1 MAAHTDK
8 YAAGEQGL
16 GYVYQIRFALAH
28 LMKQDESQALLIEAD
43 DDVELRDVNGK
54 KTLISLKH
62 KQVGETVGTLSTD
75 FWKSV
80 RIWLDRYIR
89 DGNLACDHS
98 YCMAT
103 TARVG
108 PLSLLRFFLDGADA
122 KPADFAMQLVT
133 ELKGSKAALSAQIES
148 TFSTLTATQQNDFL
162 ARIVIA
168 DSSMRI
174 KELDTAFAPLLRSVA
189 EKFRLDVRERMEG
202 WWLREAIALIQRE
215 RQPITGAE
223 VWAKFAQV
231 NSEYYNERL
240 PITFGDAY
248 PDEEIDAMKD
258 MRQFVEQLRA
268 IGMSSDSLEMAILD
282 FYRAFSQRAH
292 WTRVNALV
300 GGEIRKFELRLV
312 EEWKRAKGWARVN
325 MPQNEA
331 DFQAAGRQ
339 LYDWA
344 ENQSRGLQIRKD
356 VTEDFVR
363 RGSFHILADEKPMP
377 RVYWHP
383 QFLERLKAAMSEV
396 PA

>member
-1 MAAHTDK
+1 MVTHSDK

-43 DDVELRDVNGK
+43 DDVELRDIDGK

-108 PLSLLRFFLDGADA
+108 PNSLLKYFLASAGV
-122 KPADFAMQLVT
+122 KPKDFAKQLVA
-133 ELKGSKAALSAQIES
+133 ELKGSKAALSAQIED
-148 TFSTLTATQQNDFL
+148 TFSSLNETQKDDFL

-168 DSSMRI
+168 DNSLRI
-174 KELDTAFAPLLRSVA
+174 KELDEAFAPLLRSVA
-189 EKFRLDVRERMEG
+189 TKFRVDVRERMEG
-202 WWLREAIALIQRE
+202 WWLREAIELIQRE
-215 RQPITGAE
+215 REPITGAE

-231 NSEYYNERL
+231 NSEYYDERL
-240 PITFGDAY
+240 PITFDEAY
-248 PDEEIDAMKD
+248 PDEEIDAVKD
-258 MRQFVEQLRA
+258 TRQFVEQLRA
-268 IGMSSDSLEMAILD
+268 IGMTSDSLEMAILD

-300 GGEIRKFELRLV
+300 GGEIRRFELRLI
-312 EEWKRAKGWARVN
+312 EEWKRARGWAMVN
-325 MPQNEA
+325 TPQNEA
-331 DFQAAGRQ
+331 EFQAAGRR

-344 ENQSRGLQIRKD
+344 ENQSKGLQLRKD

-363 RGSFHILADEKPMP
+363 RGSFHILADEKPTP
-377 RVYWHP
+377 RVHWHP
-383 QFLERLKAAMSEV
+383 QFIERLKAALSKV
-396 PA
+396 SA

>member
-1 MAAHTDK
+1 MVTHSDK

-43 DDVELRDVNGK
+43 DDVELRDIDGK

-108 PLSLLRFFLDGADA
+108 PNSLLKYFLASAGVKPKNFA
-122 KPADFAMQLVT
+122 KQLVA
-133 ELKGSKAALSAQIES
+133 ELKGSKAALSAQIED
-148 TFSTLTATQQNDFL
+148 TFSSLNETQKDDFL

-168 DSSMRI
+168 DNSLRI
-174 KELDTAFAPLLRSVA
+174 KELDEAFAPLLRSVA
-189 EKFRLDVRERMEG
+189 TKFRVDVRERMEG
-202 WWLREAIALIQRE
+202 WWLREAIELIQRE
-215 RQPITGAE
+215 REPITGAE

-231 NSEYYNERL
+231 NSEYYDERL
-240 PITFGDAY
+240 PITFDEAY
-248 PDEEIDAMKD
+248 PDEEIDAVKD
-258 MRQFVEQLRA
+258 TRQFVEQLRA
-268 IGMSSDSLEMAILD
+268 IGMTSDSLEMAILD

-300 GGEIRKFELRLV
+300 GGEIRRFELRLI
-312 EEWKRAKGWARVN
+312 EEWKRARGWAMVN
-325 MPQNEA
+325 TPQNEA
-331 DFQAAGRQ
+331 EFQAAGRR

-344 ENQSRGLQIRKD
+344 ENQSKGLQLRKD

-363 RGSFHILADEKPMP
+363 RGSFHILADEKPTP
-377 RVYWHP
+377 RVHWHP
-383 QFLERLKAAMSEV
+383 QFIERLKAALSKV
-396 PA
+396 SA

>member
-1 MAAHTDK
+1 MATQTDK

-43 DDVELRDVNGK
+43 DDVELRDVEGK

-62 KQVGETVGTLSTD
+62 KQIGETVGTLSTD

-108 PLSLLRFFLDGADA
+108 PTSLLRYFRAGADA
-122 KPADFAMQLVT
+122 KPADFAKQLVA
-133 ELKGSKAALSAQIES
+133 ELNGSRAALSAQIET
-148 TFSTLTATQQNDFL
+148 TFSSLTPAQQDDFL

-168 DSSMRI
+168 DSSLRI
-174 KELDTAFAPLLRSVA
+174 MELDAAFAPLLRSVA
-189 EKFRLDVRERMEG
+189 EKFRVDVRERMEG
-202 WWLREAIALIQRE
+202 WWLREAIELIQGE
-215 RQPITGAE
+215 RKPISGAE

-231 NSEYYNERL
+231 NSEYYDERL
-240 PITFGDAY
+240 PITFDDAY
-248 PDEEIDAMKD
+248 PDEGIDAMKD
-258 MRQFVEQLRA
+258 TRQFVEQLRA
-268 IGMSSDSLEMAILD
+268 IGMSSDSLELAILD

-312 EEWKRAKGWARVN
+312 EEWKRARGWA
-325 MPQNEA
+325 MMKAPQNEA
-331 DFQAAGRQ
+331 EFQAAGRQ

-344 ENQSRGLQIRKD
+344 ENQSKGLQIRKD

-377 RVYWHP
+377 RVHWHP
-383 QFLERLKAAMSEV
+383 QFLERLKAATSK
-396 PA
+396 ALA

>member
-1 MAAHTDK
+1 VATHTDK

-43 DDVELRDVNGK
+43 DDVELRDVDGK

-108 PLSLLRFFLDGADA
+108 PTSLLRHFLNGADA
-122 KPADFAMQLVT
+122 KPEDFANQLVT
-133 ELKGSKAALSAQIES
+133 ELKGSKAPLSAQIET
-148 TFSTLTATQQNDFL
+148 TFSALTAAQQDDFL

-168 DSSMRI
+168 DSSLRI
-174 KELDTAFAPLLRSVA
+174 KELDAAFAPLLRSVA
-189 EKFRLDVRERMEG
+189 AKFRIDVRERMEG
-202 WWLREAIALIQRE
+202 WWLREAIELIQGE
-215 RQPITGAE
+215 RKPITGAE

-231 NSEYYNERL
+231 NSEYYDERL
-240 PITFGDAY
+240 PITFDDAY

-258 MRQFVEQLRA
+258 TRQFVEQLRA

-312 EEWKRAKGWARVN
+312 EEWKRARGWAVVKA
-325 MPQNEA
+325 PQNEA
-331 DFQAAGRQ
+331 EFQAAGRQ

-344 ENQSRGLQIRKD
+344 ENQSKGLQIRKD

-377 RVYWHP
+377 RVHWHP
-383 QFLERLKAAMSEV
+383 QFLERLKAVTSKV
-396 PA
+396 PV

>member
-1 MAAHTDK
+1 VATRRDK

-43 DDVELRDVNGK
+43 DDVELRDVDGK

-80 RIWLDRYIR
+80 RIWLDRYVR
-89 DGNLACDHS
+89 DGTLACDHS

-108 PLSLLRFFLDGADA
+108 PASLLGYFLDGADA
-122 KPADFAMQLVT
+122 KPEDFANQLIA
-133 ELKGSKAALSAQIES
+133 ELKGSKAPVSAQIETNFRS
-148 TFSTLTATQQNDFL
+148 LTATQRDDFL

-168 DSSMRI
+168 DSSLRV
-174 KELDTAFAPLLRSVA
+174 KELDTAFVPLLRSVA
-189 EKFRLDVRERMEG
+189 ARFRTDVRERLEG
-202 WWLREAIALIQRE
+202 WWLREAIELIQGE

-223 VWAKFAQV
+223 VWAKFAQI
-231 NSEYYNERL
+231 NSEYYDERL
-240 PITFGDAY
+240 PITFDDAY
-248 PDEEIDAMKD
+248 PNEKIDALMD
-258 MRQFVEQLRA
+258 TRQFVEQLRA

-292 WTRVNALV
+292 WCRVNALL
-300 GGEIRKFELRLV
+300 GGEIRKFELRLI
-312 EEWKRAKGWARVN
+312 EEWKRARGWA
-325 MPQNEA
+325 MLKAPQNEA
-331 DFQAAGRQ
+331 EFQAAGRQ

-344 ENQSRGLQIRKD
+344 ENQSKGLQIRKD

-377 RVYWHP
+377 RVHWHP
-383 QFLERLKAAMSEV
+383 QFLERLKAATLKV
-396 PA
+396 TA

>member
-1 MAAHTDK
+1 MATHTDK

-16 GYVYQIRFALAH
+16 GHVYQIRFALAH
-28 LMKQDESQALLIEAD
+28 LMKQDESQSLLIEAD
-43 DDVELRDVNGK
+43 DDVELRDVDGK

-89 DGNLACDHS
+89 DGSLACDHS

-108 PLSLLRFFLDGADA
+108 PSSMLRYFIDGAEE

-133 ELKGSKAALSAQIES
+133 ELKGSKAALSTQIES
-148 TFSTLTATQQNDFL
+148 KFSSLTTVQQDDFL
-162 ARIVIA
+162 ARILIA
-168 DSSMRI
+168 DSSLRI
-174 KELDTAFAPLLRSVA
+174 KELDAAFAPLLRSVPT
-189 EKFRLDVRERMEG
+189 KFRIDVRERMEG
-202 WWLREAIALIQRE
+202 WWLREAIELIQGE
-215 RQPITGAE
+215 RKPITGAE

-231 NSEYYNERL
+231 SSEYYDERL
-240 PITFGDAY
+240 PITFDDAY
-248 PDEEIDAMKD
+248 PDQEIDAMKD
-258 MRQFVEQLRA
+258 TRQFVEQLRA

-300 GGEIRKFELRLV
+300 GGEIQKFELRLI
-312 EEWKRAKGWARVN
+312 EEWKRARGWAMVKV
-325 MPQNEA
+325 PQNETEY
-331 DFQAAGRQ
+331 QAAGRQ

-344 ENQSRGLQIRKD
+344 ENQSKGLQIRKD

-377 RVYWHP
+377 RVHWHP
-383 QFLERLKAAMSEV
+383 KFLERLKAATSKV

>member
-1 MAAHTDK
+1 MATQTDK

-43 DDVELRDVNGK
+43 DDVELRDVEGK

-89 DGNLACDHS
+89 DGNLACDHA
-98 YCMAT
+98 YCMVT

-108 PLSLLRFFLDGADA
+108 PTSLLRYFLAGAGA
-122 KPADFAMQLVT
+122 KPADFAKQLVA
-133 ELKGSKAALSAQIES
+133 ELQGSRAALSAQIDT
-148 TFSTLTATQQNDFL
+148 TFSSLTSAQIDDFL

-168 DSSMRI
+168 DSSLRI
-174 KELDTAFAPLLRSVA
+174 MELDTAFAPLLRSVA
-189 EKFRLDVRERMEG
+189 AKFRVDVRERMEG
-202 WWLREAIALIQRE
+202 WWLREAIELIQGE
-215 RQPITGAE
+215 RKPITGAE

-231 NSEYYNERL
+231 NSEYYDERL
-240 PITFGDAY
+240 PITFDDAY
-248 PDEEIDAMKD
+248 PDQEIDAMKD
-258 MRQFVEQLRA
+258 TRQFVEQLRA

-300 GGEIRKFELRLV
+300 GGEIRKFEQRLI
-312 EEWKRAKGWARVN
+312 EEWKRARGWAMVKAPR
-325 MPQNEA
+325 NEA
-331 DFQAAGRQ
+331 EFQAAGRQ

-344 ENQSRGLQIRKD
+344 ENQSKGLQIRKD

-363 RGSFHILADEKPMP
+363 RGSFHILADEKPLP
-377 RVYWHP
+377 RVHWHP
-383 QFLERLKAAMSEV
+383 QFLERLKAATSKV

>member
-1 MAAHTDK
+1 MATQTDK

-43 DDVELRDVNGK
+43 DDVELRDVHGNK
-54 KTLISLKH
+54 MLISLKH

-80 RIWLDRYIR
+80 RIWLNRYIR

-108 PLSLLRFFLDGADA
+108 STSLLRYFLVGANA
-122 KPADFAMQLVT
+122 KPVDFAKQLVT
-133 ELKGSKAALSAQIES
+133 KLKSSKAALSAEIEN
-148 TFSTLTATQQNDFL
+148 TFSSLTKTQQDDFL

-168 DSSMRI
+168 DSSLRI
-174 KELDTAFAPLLRSVA
+174 MELDAAFAPLLRSVA
-189 EKFRLDVRERMEG
+189 TKYRTDVRERMEG
-202 WWLREAIALIQRE
+202 WWLREAIELIQGE
-215 RQPITGAE
+215 RKPITGAE

-231 NSEYYNERL
+231 NSEYYDERL
-240 PITFGDAY
+240 PITFDDAY
-248 PDEEIDAMKD
+248 PDEGIDAIKD
-258 MRQFVEQLRA
+258 TRQFVEQLRA

-312 EEWKRAKGWARVN
+312 EEWKRARGWAMVKE
-325 MPQNEA
+325 PQNEA
-331 DFQAAGRQ
+331 EYQASGRQ

-344 ENQSRGLQIRKD
+344 ENQSKGLQIRKD

-363 RGSFHILADEKPMP
+363 RGSFHILADEKPVP
-377 RVYWHP
+377 RLHWHP
-383 QFLERLKAAMSEV
+383 QFLERLKAATSKM